1 MAELD
6 STFLPNR
13 GGVLVEGKSRLR
25 EMLVHVPNVEG
36 ISTRHYNGPDGSK
49 TTLRTHGGLPKI
61 YITRPE
67 EEDEEEITAILPD
80 LISGVV
86 IGGYYNEEGTHVGVY
101 RATPLSAARHGYT
114 IGTMWNLKRLA
125 VDTASSLPVAFDA
138 GLGSSQYTTIQP
150 YKFSG
155 LMRRLVQW
163 MLGYG
168 NPPYPTYY
176 TDILELPDTVIAT
189 HALGKPV
196 KLEYNYR
203 FDSSY
208 GLTYGADG
216 YPWVI
221 WIDKTTGAYAFRL
234 PIVHGSDDPA
244 VYTAMIEQIEDLDD
258 ELVKARGLYKGI
270 PTGECMTASTL
281 DEWVKSGAA
290 IKLMDIAD
298 MGEYGACIGVA
309 KQIGWAFNYA
319 GTEAS
324 VVGMATVSDP
334 FTFYHVAKYM
344 RLSFSIGA
352 CREPEDT
359 NALRALRAR
368 YIVEGADAATRFK
381 CLYMRDV
388 DAYNV
393 LNGTVSLAD
402 AVVSPIA
409 SVTCSFSELESSPW
423 VMPSAQVKI
432 YDEDYGFCASPG
444 VLWDYM
450 NIPSVTCSAP
460 LHVFYDSDDVLH
472 ELRIKPA
479 TDSTNGG
486 PYLGTIFDT
495 TGPNGATDRKE
506 TDDYEYTAPSFKYLV
521 NEVSSDQPIAWVR
534 QWWNRH
540 ENKVITVVDNTT
552 NGVAII
558 PKGDRES
565 VILAKRYRHN
575 GGNEVKTYNFTNSTR
590 DKIAY
595 SVRENYV
602 LGTSM
607 ELGDMWEAG
616 GCSVPYGQTPP
627 VVYQDAHHHP
637 DESNDLPGA
646 PGGEEWA
653 SGCDW
658 FYGASYPNPDA
669 GLANSNIPVDPFGS
683 FDAVAFVSG
692 SLRTIASEL
701 GAPND
706 IWISSQHWFEQSTFD
721 ATQVMTTTA
730 NCSSA
735 SAFSQCSTDIN
746 SNSYESFGELPM
758 TCPEKSSHQL
768 TYIGVVP

>member
-6 STFLPNR
+6 NSFLPDR
-13 GGVLVEGKSRLR
+13 GGQITEGKSRLR
-25 EMLVHVPNVEG
+25 EMLAHIPSMEG
-36 ISTRHYNGPDGSK
+36 CTTRHYLGPDGTK

-61 YITRPE
+61 YVTRPE
-67 EEDEEEITAILPD
+67 EEDEEEVTAILPD

-86 IGGYYNEEGTHVGVY
+86 IGGYYNEEGTHVGAY
-101 RATPLSAARHGYT
+101 RATVSSAVRYDYT
-114 IGTMWNLKRLA
+114 FGTLWNLRRLA
-125 VDTASSLPVAFDA
+125 VDTSASLPVAFDV
-138 GLGSSQYTTIQP
+138 GLGASQYATIQP

-155 LMRRLVQW
+155 SMRRLIQW

-168 NPPYPTYY
+168 KPNYPTYY
-176 TDILELPDTVIAT
+176 TDFLELPDTVIPT
-189 HALGKPV
+189 HPVGKPV
-196 KLEYNYR
+196 ALEYDYR

-221 WIDKTTGAYAFRL
+221 WINRTRGVYAFRL
-234 PIVHGSDDPA
+234 PIVYGSDA
-244 VYTAMIEQIEDLDD
+244 TSVYTALLEQIPDTDD
-258 ELVKARGLYKGI
+258 ELVQARGLYKGI
-270 PTGECMTASTL
+270 PTGECMKASEL

-290 IKLMDIAD
+290 IKLMDISD

-319 GTEAS
+319 GTEAR
-324 VVGMATVSDP
+324 VVGLATIQDP

-352 CREPEDT
+352 CREPEET
-359 NALRALRAR
+359 NALRELRAR

-393 LNGTVSLAD
+393 LNGHVPLGD
-402 AVVSPIA
+402 VVVPPIA
-409 SVTCSFSELESSPW
+409 SFTCAFAELESSPW

-432 YDEDYGFCASPG
+432 YDEDYGFCASVG

-450 NIPSVTCSAP
+450 NIPGGTCSAP
-460 LHVFYDSDDVLH
+460 LHVFYDTDDVLH
-472 ELRIKPA
+472 ELRIRPPSGD
-479 TDSTNGG
+479 TSGG
-486 PYLGTIFDT
+486 PYLDDLYDS

-506 TDDYEYTAPSFKYLV
+506 TDEYEFTNPASLELV
-521 NEVSSDQPIAWVR
+521 NQVSSDQPIAWVR
-534 QWWNRH
+534 KWWMKH

-565 VILAKRYRHN
+565 VILGKRYRHN
-575 GGNEVKTYNFTNSTR
+575 GGNEVKTYAFTNSTR
-590 DKIAY
+590 DKVAY

-637 DESNDLPGA
+637 EESNSAPGA

-658 FYGASYPNPDA
+658 YYGASYPNPDA
-669 GLANSNIPVDPFGS
+669 GLANSNEPVAPFGS
-683 FDAVAFVSG
+683 FDAVAFVGG
-692 SLRTIASEL
+692 SLRTIQSESGL
-701 GAPND
+701 PND
-706 IWISSQHWFEQSTFD
+706 IWISSQIWFEQSIFD
-721 ATQVMTTTA
+721 ATQVMGTSA
-730 NCSSA
+730 NCSSL
-735 SAFSQCSTDIN
+735 SAFCQCSTGIN
-746 SNSYESFGELPM
+746 ASSYFSFGDLPM
-758 TCPEKSSHQL
+758 PCPEKETHQL